1 MATTNHTPHYNLPQ
15 WATGDK
21 VGILAN
27 LNPAFDTIDS
37 NLFEAV
43 TNSEAAVN
51 TANSA
56 SQVATSVNQ
65 AVNELQPD
73 VLKNRADI
81 STLQNLVNSDHEII
95 TSTENYTGTL
105 NSAILDGG
113 TINCRTALNGLLLS
127 IFGWSTIKNIAINIG
142 TTIASNLAPIP
153 SERKIYGICTISYT
167 GSDGKFHSHIGNA
180 IYKTNGT
187 LVADFTETASTGK
200 SLYINAV
207 LLL

>member
-56 SQVATSVNQ
+56 SQVATSTSQ
-65 AVNELQPD
+65 SINELRPD

-81 STLQNLVNSDHEII
+81 ATLQNLVNSDHEVI
-95 TSTENYTGTL
+95 TSSENYTGTL
-105 NSAILDGG
+105 NSAILDTG
-113 TINCRTALNGLLLS
+113 TINCKTTLNGLILS
-127 IFGWSTIKNIAINIG
+127 IFGWAPIKNAAINIG
-142 TTIASNLAPIP
+142 TTLATNLAPIP
-153 SERKIYGICTISYT
+153 KDRKIYGICTVSYT
-167 GSDGKFHSHIGNA
+167 GTDGKIHSHIGNA
-180 IYKTNGT
+180 TYKANGT
-187 LVADFTETASTGK
+187 LVANFTETASAGK
-200 SLYINAV
+200 EMYINAV
-207 LLL
+207 LIV